1 MDVKAP
7 IQDSDYRKNHTLTC
21 YRKPAQDEKRNPAG
35 TQFYQAI
42 NTTFHLPT
50 KSSHNISHTPA
61 YLVLNGMHLLGVFSQ
76 ITFPEIA
83 LTTNLHT
90 ALHKARERRVVVDA
104 TQMFCVLAPNPKRTL
119 LVSAVGPSAEK
130 L

>member
-1 MDVKAP
+1 MVVKAP
-7 IQDSDYRKNHTLTC
+7 IQDSDYRKIHTLKC

-42 NTTFHLPT
+42 NTTSHLPN
-50 KSSHNISHTPA
+50 KSSHNISHAPA
-61 YLVLNGMHLLGVFSQ
+61 YLVLNGMHFLGVFNQ

-83 LTTNLHT
+83 LTNLHT

-104 TQMFCVLAPNPKRTL
+104 TQMVCVLAPNPKRTL